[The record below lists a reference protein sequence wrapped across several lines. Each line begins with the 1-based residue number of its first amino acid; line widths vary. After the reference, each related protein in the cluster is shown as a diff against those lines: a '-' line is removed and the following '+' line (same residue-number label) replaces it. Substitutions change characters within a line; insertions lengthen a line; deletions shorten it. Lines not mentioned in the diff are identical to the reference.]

1 MGGASCR
8 FGARTAIEVPPVL
21 AWVGRTVNL
30 TRPRARGHHSGRMSL
45 LSKILRTGIVTEPL
59 PGGDSEVVHL
69 VREVDSEARRLFGR
83 ALGIREVDAGS
94 CNGCEIEI
102 TGLMSPVYDSER
114 FGFHFVAS
122 PRHADL
128 LLVTGPV
135 TRNMEVP
142 LRKTYEA
149 TPDPKL
155 VVAVGDCARTC
166 GVFAGSYAVVGS
178 VARVIPVNV
187 FVDGCPPEPAQ
198 ILQGILAALRRRPT

>member
-1 MGGASCR
+1 M
-8 FGARTAIEVPPVL
+8 
-21 AWVGRTVNL
+21 
-30 TRPRARGHHSGRMSL
+30 L
-45 LSKILRTGIVTEPL
+45 LFSKILRVTA
-59 PGGDSEVVHL
+59 DVHA
-69 VREVDSEARRLFGR
+69 VPRREEGVIHLMGQVDARARRLFGR
-83 ALGIREVDAGS
+83 ALAVREVDAGS

-114 FGFHFVAS
+114 FGIHFVAS

-149 TPDPKL
+149 TPAPKL

-166 GVFAGSYAVVGS
+166 GVFRGSYAIVGS
-178 VARVIPVNV
+178 VDAVVPVDV
-187 FVDGCPPEPAQ
+187 FVDGCPPEPAD
-198 ILQGILAALRRRPT
+198 ILRGILAALGRRPGR

>member
-1 MGGASCR
+1 MLLFWKMLKVG
-8 FGARTAIEVPPVL
+8 L
-21 AWVGRTVNL
+21 A
-30 TRPRARGHHSGRMSL
+30 
-45 LSKILRTGIVTEPL
+45 TERL
-59 PGGDSEVVHL
+59 GPGEEGVVHL
-69 VREVDSEARRLFGR
+69 LREVDARARRLFGR
-83 ALGIREVDAGS
+83 ALAVREVDAGS

-114 FGFHFVAS
+114 FGIHFVAS

-149 TPDPKL
+149 TPAPKL

-166 GVFAGSYAVVGS
+166 GVFRGSYAVAGS
-178 VARVIPVNV
+178 VDEVIPVDA
-187 FVDGCPPEPAQ
+187 FVDGCPPEPAD
-198 ILQGILAALRRRPT
+198 ILRGILAALGRRPSPA